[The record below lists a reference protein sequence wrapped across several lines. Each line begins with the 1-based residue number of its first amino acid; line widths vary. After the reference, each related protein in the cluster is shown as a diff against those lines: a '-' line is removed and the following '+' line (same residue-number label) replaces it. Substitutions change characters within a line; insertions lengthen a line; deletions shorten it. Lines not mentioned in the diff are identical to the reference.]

1 MASSYTRRL
10 VSSGCGEKFA
20 WVLVEVFSAVTKQ
33 VFWLQINNPDMR
45 IVLLRD
51 YVKKNF
57 PAAPILDYAFEVEK
71 ITTKKK
77 PNLILNVDGFIAV
90 SFLDL
95 FRSSGCFTREEADE
109 YVEIGIL
116 NGIFVLGRSMGFI
129 GKRNET
135 MSVSPTF
142 VGLFQ
147 MI

>member
-1 MASSYTRRL
+1 
-10 VSSGCGEKFA
+10 
-20 WVLVEVFSAVTKQ
+20 
-33 VFWLQINNPDMR
+33 MR

-57 PAAPILDYAFEVEK
+57 PASPILDYAFEVEK

-129 GKRNET
+129 GKFLVLCN
-135 MSVSPTF
+135 F
-142 VGLFQ
+142 
-147 MI
+147 MIAASFKGSLRKYTRSNFMKPSYRSSDLARI